1 MLTYVSATGHVMPKP
16 SRPRP
21 AWATALRVRR
31 AELGKSQEQVALDSG
46 ILNQTT
52 VSELEG
58 GRYDLANLTAAR
70 LAGLSRGLD
79 WTLAEME
86 AALEVDFGLG
96 LYESTPPTRP
106 GPPIP
111 PVVPHRETPVVIPL
125 ELQQVIDEHG
135 GTYPE
140 LRDPTIQK
148 IIAAPRNFGGPD
160 NGPQTAQDW
169 LEYFLVTR
177 RYLR

>member
-1 MLTYVSATGHVMPKP
+1 MGELEE
-16 SRPRP
+16 
-21 AWATALRVRR
+21 
-31 AELGKSQEQVALDSG
+31 ELGILVLDS
-46 ILNQTT
+46 Q
-52 VSELEG
+52 
-58 GRYDLANLTAAR
+58 LTGTAT
-70 LAGLSRGLD
+70 S
-79 WTLAEME
+79 
-86 AALEVDFGLG
+86 
-96 LYESTPPTRP
+96 TRP

-111 PVVPHRETPVVIPL
+111 PVVPHRETPVTIPP

>member
-1 MLTYVSATGHVMPKP
+1 MLIGMSTRSHLGTWEAAMPDEDLSLRALIKASGKTQSQIADEIGVDRTYVSQMVNNKVNWTNSAYF
-16 SRPRP
+16 P
-21 AWATALRVRR
+21 AL
-31 AELGKSQEQVALDSG
+31 
-46 ILNQTT
+46 
-52 VSELEG
+52 VS
-58 GRYDLANLTAAR
+58 A
-70 LAGLSRGLD
+70 
-79 WTLAEME
+79 
-86 AALEVDFGLG
+86 LG
-96 LYESTPPTRP
+96 LTFRQVEKLRPDAVTQLMAAAIQAGDSITRS

-111 PVVPHRETPVVIPL
+111 PVVPHRETPVTIPP